1 MAINLTQKISDQKN
15 GAEDVLKRAEIED
28 NEKENK
34 KNKSEFGGSLTAKIN
49 NFLLFFSRV
58 PLKEKLFFVQYLGIM
73 LKSGISLA
81 SGLKTLS
88 LQTSNKRFAKIIGE
102 IAESVEKGTS
112 FTESLKP
119 HKKVFGE
126 LFINMI
132 EAGEVSGKLEN
143 VLVQLYIQLKKQHE
157 LVSKVKGAMTY
168 PAVIIV
174 AMGGIG
180 VFMMVK
186 IVPQMVGMLKEFNA
200 ELPLATRV
208 LISVSDAIVDNGL
221 LAAGILVVSVL
232 VIVQIMRTYRG
243 KYYWQAIVLY
253 MPIISPIVKKVNLA
267 KFSRTISTLLKT
279 DIMIIKTF
287 QITANVLGNLHYRK
301 AVNEMSEKIKKGSQ
315 INEVVSSYPKLFPPV
330 VNQIIS
336 VGEETGELDNI
347 LTELADFYEGEVNKI
362 MDNLP
367 SIIEPLLIL
376 ILGCAV
382 GGMAVAIIMPM
393 YSLGSAI

>member
-1 MAINLTQKISDQKN
+1 MAINLPQKISDQSN
-15 GAEDVLKRAEIED
+15 GAEDVLKQAEGKG
-28 NEKENK
+28 NGKEVK
-34 KNKSEFGGSLTAKIN
+34 KKKSEFGGSLTARIN
-49 NFLLFFSRV
+49 SFLLVFSRV

-88 LQTSNKRFAKIIGE
+88 AQTSNKRFAKIIGE
-102 IAESVEKGTS
+102 IAGSVEKGTS

-157 LVSKVKGAMTY
+157 LSSKVKGALTY
-168 PAVIIV
+168 PTVIV
-174 AMGGIG
+174 MAMGGIG
-180 VFMMVK
+180 TFMMVK
-186 IVPQMVGMLKEFNA
+186 IVPQMVGMLESFNA

-208 LISVSDAIVDNGL
+208 LIGVSDAIVNNGL
-221 LAAGILVVSVL
+221 LVAGILVVSVL

-347 LTELADFYEGEVNKI
+347 LTELAD
-362 MDNLP
+362 
-367 SIIEPLLIL
+367 
-376 ILGCAV
+376 
-382 GGMAVAIIMPM
+382 
-393 YSLGSAI
+393 

>member
-1 MAINLTQKISDQKN
+1 MAINLSEKKSNQDSV
-15 GAEDVLKRAEIED
+15 AASPLKPTKDKVGSR
-28 NEKENK
+28 ENK
-34 KNKSEFGGSLTAKIN
+34 EKKPESGKSLLAKAN
-49 NFLLFFSRV
+49 NLLMIFSRV

-81 SGLKTLS
+81 GGLKTLS
-88 LQTSNKRFAKIIGE
+88 AQSANKRFAKILREIG
-102 IAESVEKGTS
+102 ESVEKGVS

-119 HKKVFGE
+119 HQKIFGE
-126 LFINMI
+126 LFISMI
-132 EAGEVSGKLEN
+132 EAGEVSGKLED

-180 VFMMVK
+180 TFMMVK
-186 IVPQMVGMLKEFNA
+186 IVPQMVGMLKDFNA
-200 ELPLATRV
+200 ELPLATRI
-208 LISVSDAIVDNGL
+208 LIAISDGLVTNGL
-221 LAAGILVVSVL
+221 MAAGILVVFILIIIQV
-232 VIVQIMRTYRG
+232 MRTYRG
-243 KYYWQAIVLY
+243 RYYWQAIVLY

-301 AVNEMSEKIKKGSQ
+301 AVNEMSERIKKGSQ

-347 LTELADFYEGEVNKI
+347 LTELADFYEGEVDKI

-367 SIIEPLLIL
+367 SIIEPLIIL
-376 ILGCAV
+376 VLGGAV
-382 GGMAVAIIMPM
+382 GVMAVAIIMPM